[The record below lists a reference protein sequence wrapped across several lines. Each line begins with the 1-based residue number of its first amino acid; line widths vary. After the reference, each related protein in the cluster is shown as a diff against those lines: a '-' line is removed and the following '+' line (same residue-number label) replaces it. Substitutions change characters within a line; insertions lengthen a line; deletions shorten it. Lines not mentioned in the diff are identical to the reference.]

1 MLLYTSDLTKHDNSN
16 ARNHFINKCFSGT
29 ANPRVRVHSFLL
41 LCPCVDQHCLSGQS
55 SFHPSLR
62 DHVPAPI
69 VSPLWIHRLQ
79 LLVALNNAVQSPQLV
94 AKAFTLL
101 RQDVDLFNRSAINGT
116 STVTV
121 GD

>member
-1 MLLYTSDLTKHDNSN
+1 MNVFLEQL
-16 ARNHFINKCFSGT
+16 
-29 ANPRVRVHSFLL
+29 NPRERVRSSLL

-55 SFHPSLR
+55 GLHPSLG

-79 LLVALNNAVQSPQLV
+79 LLVALNDAVQRPQLV

-101 RQDVDLFNRSAINGT
+101 RQDVDLFNRGAINGT
-116 STVTV
+116 STVAV
-121 GD
+121 GDRGEPG